1 MDLPLAMEIYPR
13 ADLRE
18 TTRVGRRL
26 KRQTIGADSRDVQNE
41 LLLGSRAAALREVLR
56 ALEIDAATRAFL
68 DGFTPDIPGVRPIVP
83 AGAGHT
89 EHLLRALAAAGAGF
103 SIATLADL
111 QLLPSLGVDPRAVLY
126 RNTAKQPADVRAAA
140 LLGVWRFAI
149 DSERELQTIA
159 GAAPGASVYVYVA
172 VRGAGAGYPGASAQ
186 ESLRL
191 LRMAP
196 ELGLRPYGL
205 AFHVGA
211 APADP
216 PVYARAIDRCGLVM
230 RRLEQLGT
238 RIEMFAIGGG
248 VGAPDSESVVPAAIG
263 RLPYDPP
270 LLVAEP

>member
-1 MDLPLAMEIYPR
+1 
-13 ADLRE
+13 
-18 TTRVGRRL
+18 
-26 KRQTIGADSRDVQNE
+26 VQNE

-68 DGFTPDIPGVRPIVP
+68 DGFMPDIPGIRPFVP

-89 EHLLRALAAAGAGF
+89 QHILRALAAAGAGF

-111 QLLPSLGVDPRAVLY
+111 QLLPRLGVDPRTVLY
-126 RNTAKQPADVRAAA
+126 RNTAKQPADVHAAA
-140 LLGVWRFAI
+140 LRGVWRFGI

-172 VRGAGAGYPGASAQ
+172 ITGAGHPGASAQ

-216 PVYARAIDRCGLVM
+216 AVYARAIDRCGLVM

-238 RIEMFAIGGG
+238 RIEMLAVGGG
-248 VGAPDSESVVPAAIG
+248 VGAPDSAAVVPAAVG
-263 RLPYDPP
+263 RLPYEPP